1 MALGPIMLDL
11 KGLELLPEERE
22 MLRHPLTGGVILFTR
37 NYQSPEQIAQL
48 IDAIHGLRQPRLLI
62 GVDHEGGS
70 VQRFRAG
77 FTQLPACARLG
88 HIHDAEHSK
97 ALKLAEEIGWLMAV
111 ELRAVG
117 MDFSFA
123 PVLDLGKGVSRVIND
138 RAFHR
143 RPEVVAPLA
152 RAYVRGM
159 RGAGMEAVGKHF
171 PGHGSVAADS
181 HHEVPID
188 ARPYEEI
195 HGQDMLPF
203 QDLIHAGLPAIM
215 PAHVIYPE
223 VDARPAGFS
232 RRWLRQILRG
242 EMGFQGAVFSDDICM
257 AGAEVAGGF
266 TDRARAALRAGC
278 DMVLV
283 CNRTEAAQQVLEELG
298 PYHDPVAQARLI
310 HMRGRHAVD
319 REALRG
325 DERWNRVATLVNDL
339 ERDMEL
345 DLGDDALV

>member
-70 VQRFRAG
+70 VQRYRAG

-88 HIHDAEHSK
+88 HIHDAEHRK

-117 MDFSFA
+117 VDFSFA

-138 RAFHR
+138 RAFHCD
-143 RPEVVAPLA
+143 PKVIVPLA
-152 RAYVRGM
+152 RAYMRGM
-159 RGAGMEAVGKHF
+159 HGAGMQAVGKHF

-181 HHEVPID
+181 HHEVPVD
-188 ARPYEEI
+188 PRPYPEI
-195 HGQDMLPF
+195 QRQDIVPF
-203 QDLIHAGLPAIM
+203 SELIRSGLPAIM

-223 VDARPAGFS
+223 VDEHPAGFS

-242 EMGFQGAVFSDDICM
+242 ELGFQGAIFSDDICM

-266 TDRARAALRAGC
+266 TDRARAALDAGC

-283 CNRTEAAQQVLEELG
+283 CNRPEAARQVLVELE

-310 HMRGRHAVD
+310 HMRGKQAMGW
-319 REALRG
+319 EALRR
-325 DERWNRVATLVNDL
+325 DKRWMQVATLVNDL